1 MLGENASDSGLSPQE
16 EMHHSLREILDEN
29 GVEISDRFSQL
40 RELESC
46 FGFLCNAKSLV
57 NQLDLKNHEQF
68 TEPRNKCTRLEQQYS
83 KDLNRLEMYQGCKH
97 IIISLKRAKENV
109 EKLEFCPE
117 GLLKYISSMGLEAYK
132 TLETALQIL
141 FTLPVSVASCELS
154 FSKMKLIK
162 SYLRS
167 TMS

>member
-1 MLGENASDSGLSPQE
+1 MYSSGTIAFKIFEWIGTVSGLQGHHNFPQRSKTERGKLDFSP
-16 EMHHSLREILDEN
+16 
-29 GVEISDRFSQL
+29 
-40 RELESC
+40 
-46 FGFLCNAKSLV
+46 K
-57 NQLDLKNHEQF
+57 
-68 TEPRNKCTRLEQQYS
+68 
-83 KDLNRLEMYQGCKH
+83 
-97 IIISLKRAKENV
+97 
-109 EKLEFCPE
+109 

-132 TLETALQIL
+132 TLAIALQIL